1 MCIIDNNSGCL
12 EYMKLA
18 AEGIYYFY
26 VIIRKKSF
34 KMVMSISSPQNVTIS
49 KSYIL
54 SICVHS
60 NYM

>member
-1 MCIIDNNSGCL
+1 MGIIDNNSGCL

-26 VIIRKKSF
+26 VIIESF

-54 SICVHS
+54 SICVNS